1 MRKIYK
7 YSKNNKIRYVIY
19 SSLSSIRKSLS
30 TLDFN
35 VIRLENIHE
44 SGGYIWKAVDCDLT
58 PPQFI
63 DKLDKGELIQYR
75 SGDVLR
81 KKRAN
86 IRKDLIPFIK
96 KLNNKS
102 SSSYL
107 TILENHSREKRL
119 VAEEIGKLIE
129 KNKWWDKLYIFESVL
144 KDIKN
149 NTGAVSYSYSP
160 ETAFSSWNVE
170 SKVTMQKE
178 SWNQYNVFKE
188 LVE

>member
-1 MRKIYK
+1 MRKIYR
-7 YSKNNKIRYVIY
+7 YTEDDKIRYVIY
-19 SSLSSIRKSLS
+19 SSLNSLKKSLN

-35 VIRLENIHE
+35 VIRLKNIHE
-44 SGGYIWKAVDCDLT
+44 SGGYIWKAIDCDLT
-58 PPQFI
+58 PPKFI
-63 DKLDKGELIQYR
+63 YKLDKGELIQYR

-81 KKRAN
+81 KKRAD

-107 TILENHSREKRL
+107 TILENHNREKRL

-129 KNKWWDKLYIFESVL
+129 KNKQWDKLYIFENVL

-149 NTGAVSYSYSP
+149 NTGAVSYSFSP
-160 ETAFSSWNVE
+160 EIAFSSWTVE
-170 SKVTMQKE
+170 SKVIMKKE
-178 SWNQYNVFKE
+178 SWNCYNMFKE
-188 LVE
+188 LVG